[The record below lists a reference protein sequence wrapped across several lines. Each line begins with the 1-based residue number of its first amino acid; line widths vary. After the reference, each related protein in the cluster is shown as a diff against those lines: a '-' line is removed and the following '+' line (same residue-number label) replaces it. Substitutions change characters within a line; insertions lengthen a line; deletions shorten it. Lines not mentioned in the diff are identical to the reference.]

1 MDFWDRM
8 KTTLDKGVSSSREL
22 FGKAR
27 TRAREL
33 GDKGV
38 LRFEIMQLESE
49 AEKLTA
55 KLGTR
60 AYEVLAREGQST
72 ISKNTPG
79 VKDLIAQI
87 ADVERRIAEKEEAL
101 RRQPDPEQGE

>member
-1 MDFWDRM
+1 MEFWDRM
-8 KTTLDKGVSSSREL
+8 KTTLDKGVSSSRDL
-22 FGKAR
+22 FDKAR
-27 TRAREL
+27 ERAREL

-38 LRFEIMQLESE
+38 TRFEIMQLESE

-60 AYEVLAREGQST
+60 AYEVLVHEGQST

-79 VKDLIAQI
+79 VKDLVSQI
-87 ADVERRIAEKEEAL
+87 GDVERRIKEKEETL
-101 RRQPDPEQGE
+101 RRQQQAEPE